1 MTEITTKALLRHSWD
16 LSDELIAFTFFDERI
31 DSNTKARMV
40 EAMRTKQGLQIPR
53 RVYKPLEVLGHYEIK
68 TL

>member
-53 RVYKPLEVLGHYEIK
+53 RVCKPLEVLGY
-68 TL
+68 